1 MRTFITAVIIL
12 SFSTSAYSW
21 TLPGGELTGEDFD
34 SEKLL
39 GKVAIVFYVSPSKK
53 DLNEEASEAVK
64 KEKFDSDKFSSAGI
78 IDLKS
83 SWIPNGLIV
92 RSIKKKQEKYPR
104 TIYLKDKDKYMPK
117 ALSFE
122 PEGNDVFVFNAKGE
136 EVYRHLG
143 QLGHNDILALISTL
157 KKEINSLTEN

>member
-1 MRTFITAVIIL
+1 MRTYVFTLCIL
-12 SFSTSAYSW
+12 AFSSLAGAW
-21 TLPGGELTGEDFD
+21 TLPEGQLSGEDFNSD
-34 SEKLL
+34 TLI
-39 GKVAIVFYVSPSKK
+39 GKASVVFYVSPSKK

-64 KEKFDSDKFSSAGI
+64 KEKFNSDNFSSVGI

-92 RSIKKKQEKYPR
+92 RSIKKKQKKYPR
-104 TIYLKDKDKYMPK
+104 TIYLKDKDRHMHEI
-117 ALSFE
+117 LSFE
-122 PEGNDVFVFNAKGE
+122 PKGNDVFVFNAKGE

-143 QLGHNDILALISTL
+143 KLNTTDIDKLVSTL

>member
-1 MRTFITAVIIL
+1 MRTYVFTLFFLA
-12 SFSTSAYSW
+12 FTSLAGAW
-21 TLPGGELTGEDFD
+21 TLPEGELNGEDFNSD
-34 SEKLL
+34 KIA
-39 GKVAIVFYVSPSKK
+39 GKAAVVFYVSPSKK

-64 KEKFDSDKFSSAGI
+64 KEKFDADKFSSVGI

-104 TIYLKDKDKYMPK
+104 TIYLKDKNKYMPK

-143 QLGHNDILALISTL
+143 KLDKEDIVKLVSTL
-157 KKEINSLTEN
+157 KKEINSLTKN